1 VDLSVLGGADWKAAF
16 AGAPPMQLGWSSGG
30 GQGSGVVDDYTH
42 KTAHADP
49 PWKYN
54 AAGGGGVYWSPTK
67 KAIAVNNIHLQLDA
81 TPKAVDTWIKS
92 ALVSDVKHTGEPEVL
107 KVGPKEIP
115 LKAGAGTAKMKGGEA
130 ADFYWWDL
138 YSKGDFS
145 HVLTIVVVAKDAPEE
160 EKKVALSILRQVEY
174 TPKAKPHYAK

>member
-1 VDLSVLGGADWKAAF
+1 MLGGADWKAAF
-16 AGAPPMQLGWSSGG
+16 AGAPPQLLGWSSGG
-30 GQGSGVVDDYTH
+30 GQGSGVDDDYTH
-42 KTAHADP
+42 KT
-49 PWKYN
+49 
-54 AAGGGGVYWSPTK
+54 GGVYWSPTK
-67 KAIAVNNIHLQLDA
+67 KTIAVNNINLKLDA
-81 TPKAVDTWIKS
+81 TTKAVDTWIKS
-92 ALVSDVKHTGEPEVL
+92 ALVSEVKHLGEPEVIE
-107 KVGPKEIP
+107 VGPNKVP

-145 HVLTIVVVAKDAPEE
+145 HVLTIVVVAKDAPED